1 MIHALKEIVLQAGN
15 LIRQGCHGDVRS
27 KPGQSN
33 FVTEYDVK
41 VQRFLI
47 EKLGALSPGCTFVCE
62 EEGLSENRIENG
74 PVYIIDPIDGTTNF
88 LCGLP
93 FCGISVAFAQA
104 GETKMG
110 VVYNPFREEL
120 FWAKKG
126 KGAYLNET
134 LLKAVDRPLEKGV
147 LNFSNAPYD
156 VSLREAAFAL
166 EKAVYPHTMDI
177 RELGSAALSL
187 CYIAANRCVA
197 YYSPGLCVW
206 DYAAA
211 ACVLGEAGG
220 VILCADGSPTAYRSH
235 IPILGGVPQAAAEFL
250 QIVEAQQ

>member
-1 MIHALKEIVLQAGN
+1 MIDALKKIILEAGD
-15 LIRQGCHGDVRS
+15 LIRQGCQGDVWS

-62 EEGLSENRIENG
+62 EEGFSENRIGKG
-74 PVYIIDPIDGTTNF
+74 PAYIIDPIDGTTNF

-93 FCGISVAFAQA
+93 FCGISVAFAQD
-104 GETKMG
+104 GETRMG
-110 VVYNPFREEL
+110 LVYNPFREEL
-120 FWAKKG
+120 FWAEKG
-126 KGAYLNET
+126 KGAYLNGT
-134 LLKAVDRPLEKGV
+134 PLKIADRPLGNGV

-156 VSLREAAFAL
+156 ISLREAAFAL

-187 CYIAANRCVA
+187 CYIGANRCVA

-211 ACVLGEAGG
+211 ACVIDEAGG
-220 VILCADGSPTAYRSH
+220 VILSGDGSPTAYRSH
-235 IPILGGVPQAAAEFL
+235 IPILGGAPQAVTEFL
-250 QIVEAQQ
+250 EIAEAQK